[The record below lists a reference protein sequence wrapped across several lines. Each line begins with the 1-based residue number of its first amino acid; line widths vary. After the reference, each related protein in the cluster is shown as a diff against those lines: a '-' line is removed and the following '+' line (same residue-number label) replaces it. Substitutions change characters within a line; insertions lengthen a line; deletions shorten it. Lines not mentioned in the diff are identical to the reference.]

1 MKTLH
6 ADLEALM
13 PEPVAHIHS
22 DGDFCWDRKPDVA
35 WWPESLFT
43 ADQVREAMQA
53 ATERAAKLCDEIKDA
68 CDRVDE
74 GGDLVMTST
83 AIGAEACAKA
93 IRGAGGGE

>member
-6 ADLEALM
+6 ADLDALM
-13 PEPVAHIHS
+13 PEPAFRLRYHS
-22 DGDFCWDRKPDVA
+22 IDARYTVSEPNIGDTAV
-35 WWPESLFT
+35 FT